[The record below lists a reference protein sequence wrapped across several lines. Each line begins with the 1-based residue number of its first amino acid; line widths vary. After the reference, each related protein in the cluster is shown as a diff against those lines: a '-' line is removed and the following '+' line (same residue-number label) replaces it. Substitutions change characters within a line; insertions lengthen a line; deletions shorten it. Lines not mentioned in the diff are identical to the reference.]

1 MCKGGSVL
9 AEILFGPAGP
19 ILAEEN
25 LSYHSYMNTVDR
37 EKFAGLNIRSFTA
50 IKIFTAKLLRCLGHN
65 CPLFSTTN

>member
-25 LSYHSYMNTVDR
+25 LSYTIV
-37 EKFAGLNIRSFTA
+37 I
-50 IKIFTAKLLRCLGHN
+50 
-65 CPLFSTTN
+65 